1 MPPYFICFQY
11 FLITNLYLLIPTV
24 YAQIFNPNAELIM
37 TTETPTN
44 GVNAVIK
51 TYPLTVQTKIRKNVQ
66 SNLKRSILFYGC
78 YSLTHYVLFILKNNF
93 FLCLL
98 FLGFFSL
105 KLRLAFSF
113 AIFVFKVLKHYLAI
127 FLIVIRKK
135 QLV

>member
-1 MPPYFICFQY
+1 
-11 FLITNLYLLIPTV
+11 
-24 YAQIFNPNAELIM
+24 M

-93 FLCLL
+93 LLCL
-98 FLGFFSL
+98 FFFGFFQSEV
-105 KLRLAFSF
+105 KAY
-113 AIFVFKVLKHYLAI
+113 VFFCHICL
-127 FLIVIRKK
+127 
-135 QLV
+135 QGT